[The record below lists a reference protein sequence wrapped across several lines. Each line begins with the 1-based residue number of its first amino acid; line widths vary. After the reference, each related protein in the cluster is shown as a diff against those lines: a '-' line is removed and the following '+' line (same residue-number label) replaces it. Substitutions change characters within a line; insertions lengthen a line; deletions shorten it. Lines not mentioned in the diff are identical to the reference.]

1 VTAEA
6 DRNRLAIL
14 VHEVRSSVAALAAIA
29 EIYSD
34 QSLDL
39 ATRRSLAALSVDAC
53 RAIERVVTDA
63 TVASVRLGEV
73 DLALLVSETVGGAIL
88 RGGNIRA
95 AVESGLPLVDADLLR
110 LKQALDNLVSN
121 AVAHS
126 GVAHEIVVTVRRGD
140 GDIRLSVA
148 DDGEGI
154 PAAEQEHIF
163 EAGVRLDPRRPGSG
177 LGLAI
182 ARAVAEAHGGELTL
196 ESSPGEG
203 ATFTLRLPMRKSGIR

>member
-1 VTAEA
+1 VTERA
-6 DRNRLAIL
+6 DRDRLAIL

-39 ATRRSLAALSVDAC
+39 SGRRSLAALSVDAC

-63 TVASVRLGEV
+63 TVASLRLQEV
-73 DLALLVSETVGGAIL
+73 DLAVLVSETVGGAIL
-88 RGGNIRA
+88 RGGNVRA
-95 AVESGLPLVDADLLR
+95 AVEPGLPLVHADPLR
-110 LKQALDNLVSN
+110 LRQALDNLVSN

-126 GVAHEIVVTVRRGD
+126 GVANEIVVSVGRGD

-148 DDGEGI
+148 DDGEGV
-154 PAAEQEHIF
+154 PTAEQERIF
-163 EAGVRLDPRRPGSG
+163 EAGVRLESSRPGSG
-177 LGLAI
+177 LGLAV

-196 ESSPGEG
+196 DSTPGEG
-203 ATFTLRLPMRKSGIR
+203 ATFTLSLPMRKTGIR